1 MNRNNVKSAA
11 LFLCMRGF
19 LYWFPVF
26 KFCDVS
32 QTLEGDGNRVD
43 GRERGRGKGALSEN
57 CAVCRFVFICFL
69 IATLTF
75 TSP

>member
-19 LYWFPVF
+19 LYWFPMF

-32 QTLEGDGNRVD
+32 QTLEGDEKSGGWKRKGD
-43 GRERGRGKGALSEN
+43 GRGTLREN
-57 CAVCRFVFICFL
+57 CEVCRFVFICFV

>member
-32 QTLEGDGNRVD
+32 QTLEGDEKRVD
-43 GRERGRGKGALSEN
+43 GKEREREESTEGKL
-57 CAVCRFVFICFL
+57 
-69 IATLTF
+69 
-75 TSP
+75 

>member
-1 MNRNNVKSAA
+1 MNRNNVKSAT

-32 QTLEGDGNRVD
+32 QTLEGD
-43 GRERGRGKGALSEN
+43 EKTYLFTEKKEGRGSLTEN
-57 CAVCRFVFICFL
+57 CEVCRFVFICFL

>member
-1 MNRNNVKSAA
+1 MNRNNVKSAT

-32 QTLEGDGNRVD
+32 QTLEEDEKT
-43 GRERGRGKGALSEN
+43 GRWKREKEGRKGLSEN
-57 CAVCRFVFICFL
+57 CEVCRLVFICFL

>member
-1 MNRNNVKSAA
+1 MNRNNVKSAT

-32 QTLEGDGNRVD
+32 QTLGGHEKPVD
-43 GRERGRGKGALSEN
+43 GKEREREGAN
-57 CAVCRFVFICFL
+57 Q
-69 IATLTF
+69 
-75 TSP
+75 